1 VTRLGARVADV
12 YVGDDDLAGAGVRP
26 RATSTYEFHVSADV
40 QPNVVAQI
48 AGQFTFANEAPLYF
62 DFRAHAAGIGHARIR
77 IAGVT
82 AEMADL
88 VARKLSRLTCVREVI
103 VTAGAAWEAPASTHG

>member
-1 VTRLGARVADV
+1 MADV
-12 YVGDDDLAGAGVRP
+12 YVGDDDLAGPDPLA
-26 RATSTYEFHVSADV
+26 RATSSYDYDVSADV

-48 AGQFTFANEAPLYF
+48 ASQFTFANKAPLYF
-62 DFRAHAAGIGHARIR
+62 EFRATSDGIGHARIR

-82 AEMADL
+82 PAIVDL

-103 VTAGAAWEAPASTHG
+103 VTAAAAAEPPADSGPPVAALVG

>member
-1 VTRLGARVADV
+1 VADV
-12 YVGDDDLAGAGVRP
+12 YVGDDDLAGAGILP
-26 RATSTYEFHVSADV
+26 RATSTYDYYVSADV

-62 DFRAHAAGIGHARIR
+62 DFRAHAEGIGHARIR

-82 AEMADL
+82 PEMADL
-88 VARKLSRLTCVREVI
+88 VARKLSRLTCVHEVI
-103 VTAGAAWEAPASTHG
+103 VTREVAEEAPAGAHA